1 MYSGLQNT
9 IGNHLY
15 RIILQSF
22 LFSRIVLLI
31 SILWLLL
38 WFYDNSKKLALLEM
52 AGRMTFFFAEKNK
65 VEKLYM
71 CIPNVIFLFEK
82 QMW

>member
-52 AGRMTFFFAEKNK
+52 AGRMTFFAEKNK

-71 CIPNVIFLFEK
+71 CIPNVDFSF
-82 QMW
+82 